1 LTRDL
6 EQKKSEVEQSMK
18 RVAYVQQLFKH
29 EEAKWQQAMGKL
41 KGEQEQIVKKFEEQI
56 ATLKGQAS
64 EAMEQMG
71 KAKNGEGK
79 IRQELVALEEQREF
93 EINEFTKVIEEQK
106 EQIDKLCE
114 QVA

>member
-1 LTRDL
+1 
-6 EQKKSEVEQSMK
+6 
-18 RVAYVQQLFKH
+18 LFKH

-106 EQIDKLCE
+106 EQIEKLCE

>member
-1 LTRDL
+1 
-6 EQKKSEVEQSMK
+6 
-18 RVAYVQQLFKH
+18 
-29 EEAKWQQAMGKL
+29 
-41 KGEQEQIVKKFEEQI
+41 
-56 ATLKGQAS
+56 
-64 EAMEQMG
+64 MG

-114 QVA
+114 KVA